1 MQASS
6 VDGII
11 LLSAGVGLILEQ
23 DGQAGQRHK
32 DPEPKQSGWF
42 RGAPACGDTL
52 AHCQHPLPDKA
63 QDLRRPMVDMRGSLP
78 IFPENRPA
86 ASGQG
91 FLEPKESADF
101 FHKRSDSKYFRLC
114 RLLSLLQLVS
124 SGVVGGKQP

>member
-1 MQASS
+1 
-6 VDGII
+6 
-11 LLSAGVGLILEQ
+11 
-23 DGQAGQRHK
+23 
-32 DPEPKQSGWF
+32 
-42 RGAPACGDTL
+42 
-52 AHCQHPLPDKA
+52 
-63 QDLRRPMVDMRGSLP
+63 MVDMRGSLP

-114 RLLSLLQLVS
+114 KLLSLLQLVS